1 MIEITKM
8 FLTNELNRPSLRN
21 DGKDYSIRKLK
32 GIVIHWTGNIS
43 KGADA
48 LMNRNYFNSTD
59 RFASAHY
66 IVDDIAIIQC
76 APDNEVLWH
85 VGDNPRFDRP
95 IRNEILRKESIKNP
109 NYYLIGI
116 EMCVNTDSD
125 WIKTYQ
131 NTVDLTRTLLQK
143 YDLTPQQ
150 IYRHYDITGKDCPN
164 MFLPNF
170 GNNDWAWKIFI
181 KDISQQERIK
191 KEIVYKDRIVYRDR
205 TFWES
210 ITDFA
215 KKLFKR

>member
-1 MIEITKM
+1 MIEINQM
-8 FLTNELNRPSLRN
+8 FLTNERNRPSLRN
-21 DGKDYSIRKLK
+21 DGKDYSIRKIK
-32 GIVIHWTGNIS
+32 GIVIHWTGNIQ

-66 IVDDIAIIQC
+66 IVDDFAIIQC

-85 VGDNPRFDRP
+85 VGDNPRFNRP
-95 IRNEILRKESIKNP
+95 IRDEILRKENIKNP
-109 NYYLIGI
+109 NYYLIGV
-116 EMCVNTDSD
+116 EMCVNVDSD

-131 NTVDLTRTLLQK
+131 NTIDLVKVLLQK
-143 YDLTPQQ
+143 HNLTVDQ

-170 GNNDWAWKIFI
+170 GNNDWAWKIFL
-181 KDISQQERIK
+181 KDVSAKEK
-191 KEIVYKDRIVYRDR
+191 VKTEIVYKDRIVYRDR

-210 ITDFA
+210 IAEFA
-215 KKLFKR
+215 KKLFKK